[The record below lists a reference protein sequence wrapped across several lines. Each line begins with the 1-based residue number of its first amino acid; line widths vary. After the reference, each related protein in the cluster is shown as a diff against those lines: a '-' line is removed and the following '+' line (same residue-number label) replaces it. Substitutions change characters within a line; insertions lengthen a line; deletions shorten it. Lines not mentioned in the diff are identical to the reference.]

1 MFIAGNV
8 IEGLAFVLKAVL
20 DIYWWIVIVRVVI
33 SWVNADPYNTIV
45 RALVS
50 VTEPVLYPIRRRLGF
65 GGGIDFSPIIVLLLI
80 WFLEIALVGS
90 LLDLAARMQ

>member
-1 MFIAGNV
+1 MFIAGNI

-20 DIYWWIVIVRVVI
+20 DIYWWIIIIRVVI
-33 SWVNADPYNTIV
+33 SWVNADPYNFIV

-65 GGGIDFSPIIVLLLI
+65 SVGIDFSPLIVLLLI

-90 LLDLAARMQ
+90 LLDLAARMH